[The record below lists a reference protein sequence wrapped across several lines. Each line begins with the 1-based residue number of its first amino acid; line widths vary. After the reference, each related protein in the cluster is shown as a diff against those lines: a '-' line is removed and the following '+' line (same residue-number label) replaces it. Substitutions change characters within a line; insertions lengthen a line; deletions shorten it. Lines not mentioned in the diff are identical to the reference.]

1 MLLTGGNITPHL
13 TSLHCFMS
21 CAFVLSLHWFGNIS
35 SLKVKIMTCWHLAGI
50 LLFSLFKNMVRTTF
64 FRGKVWFNDSGTN
77 IVHGCTNS
85 FYAVWLHSA
94 WWELSRLI
102 FPCVPIQTWLQNHV
116 WCCACIAD
124 GSRRKSLL
132 CFFFF
137 VVCFMDSILI
147 LLQWYQFSIF
157 FLSVP
162 LCLHASWTQEADI
175 FVCCFFYSLFLSSF
189 DGELQCYCLP
199 ATVKS

>member
-1 MLLTGGNITPHL
+1 MLWRVLLGSKAVLSDHTMLLTGGNITPHL

-137 VVCFMDSILI
+137 CSLFHGQHTNFNAVISVFYFLSFSPTLSACKLDTGSRHFC
-147 LLQWYQFSIF
+147 LLF
-157 FLSVP
+157 FLLIIP
-162 LCLHASWTQEADI
+162 
-175 FVCCFFYSLFLSSF
+175 F
-189 DGELQCYCLP
+189 
-199 ATVKS
+199 